1 MALNNTVI
9 SCLVAALF
17 MLTGFAVAQDTA
29 VSADNHPRSVTM
41 MSKVD
46 LDQDGRISEEEH
58 FIRCK
63 DDSKRAR
70 FAEQFAK
77 IDADKDGFITYP
89 ELNARFEK
97 ISPRVK

>member
-1 MALNNTVI
+1 MNPKIILICSVLT
-9 SCLVAALF
+9 SLVFSSLAHGQYAA
-17 MLTGFAVAQDTA
+17 
-29 VSADNHPRSVTM
+29 ADNHPRSVTM

-58 FIRCK
+58 FIRCT
-63 DDSKRAR
+63 DDSKRER

-77 IDADKDGFITYP
+77 FDADKDGFLTYP